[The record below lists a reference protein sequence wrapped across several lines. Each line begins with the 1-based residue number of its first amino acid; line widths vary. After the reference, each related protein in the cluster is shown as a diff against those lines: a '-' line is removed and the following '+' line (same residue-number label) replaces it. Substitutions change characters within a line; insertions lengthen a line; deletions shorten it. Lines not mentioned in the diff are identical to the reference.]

1 MPLKIRQTVI
11 DVTAEPVELVDDNNV
26 EPMRPGVG
34 LHALPFGAIGLPA
47 RKPSVDVAAG
57 DLPATRRGEG
67 LTGRHLGFEAMA
79 GLGLLVSAN
88 ARVDRASNHGRLM
101 VTRMPRRRAMRAI
114 TTARGE
120 GVLFM
125 GVL

>member
-1 MPLKIRQTVI
+1 M
-11 DVTAEPVELVDDNNV
+11 
-26 EPMRPGVG
+26 
-34 LHALPFGAIGLPA
+34 
-47 RKPSVDVAAG
+47 
-57 DLPATRRGEG
+57 
-67 LTGRHLGFEAMA
+67 GFEAMA